1 MARTFTSGL
10 SVSGIEKLKKEIQ
23 QYKNTWLV
31 QKCREYVLR
40 LAEIG
45 IKVAQSSTEESPLGR
60 YVQIKTTSKL
70 VSNGYQTII
79 IAVGETFENDG
90 YEPFNTLLA
99 IEFGAG
105 IHYNPVPHPKAGE
118 FDLGVGSFP
127 GQTHAFDDEWWFWD
141 EKKQKWT
148 RSRGVKATMPMY
160 KADEEIIN
168 NLVKIA
174 KEVFRK

>member
-1 MARTFTSGL
+1 MARAFTSDL
-10 SVSGIEKLKKEIQ
+10 SVSGIEKLKKQIN

-40 LAEIG
+40 LSEMG
-45 IKVAQSSTEESPLGR
+45 VEVAQTNINESPLGR
-60 YVQIKTTSKL
+60 YIQVKTTSRL
-70 VSNGYQTII
+70 VTNGYQTILVAI
-79 IAVGETFENDG
+79 GESFEHED

-105 IHYNPVPHPKAGE
+105 IYYNPVPHPNAQ
-118 FDLGVGSFP
+118 DLGFGVGTFP
-127 GQTHAFDDEWWFWD
+127 GQKHAFEDEWWFWD
-141 EKKQKWT
+141 DKKGMWI

-160 KADEEIIN
+160 KADQEIIN

-174 KEVFRK
+174 KEVFRR